1 MAFRSGKGSKVK
13 FATDSQRLLQA
24 LNEQD
29 QAFRKLAMSPAINS
43 ASKAGREL
51 SARLAE
57 AVSPIQK
64 VAEQLHTPQ
73 YQRAIDI
80 ARQLAVTSSNISVPK
95 SPAPQLAAT
104 HIPAP
109 GERVRSVAEL
119 GALVRRA
126 RKAMKMNQSE
136 FAAHAGVG
144 RRFVS
149 ELEGGKPSLEFD
161 RVMACAQAAG
171 IDLTA
176 RLRSR

>member
-1 MAFRSGKGSKVK
+1 MKSS
-13 FATDSQRLLQA
+13 TDSQRLLKA
-24 LNEQD
+24 LDEQN
-29 QAFRKLAMSPAINS
+29 QAFRRLAANPAIGS
-43 ASKAGREL
+43 VGKAGREL
-51 SARLAE
+51 SVRLAE
-57 AVSPIQK
+57 AVQPIQK

-80 ARQLAVTSSNISVPK
+80 ARQLSVSSSNISVPK
-95 SPAPQLAAT
+95 LPAPQIAAPRM
-104 HIPAP
+104 PAP

-126 RKAMKMNQSE
+126 RKTMKMNQSE

-149 ELEGGKPSLEFD
+149 ELEGGKASLEFD

>member
-1 MAFRSGKGSKVK
+1 MKPV
-13 FATDSQRLLQA
+13 TDSQRLLKA

-29 QAFRKLAMSPAINS
+29 QVFRKLATNPAFDSVNKINRAINDLVEGPG
-43 ASKAGREL
+43 ATARKL
-51 SARLAE
+51 S
-57 AVSPIQK
+57 
-64 VAEQLHTPQ
+64 EQLRTPQ

-80 ARQLAVTSSNISVPK
+80 ARQLSEASSGISVPK
-95 SPAPQLAAT
+95 LPAPRIEAPRT
-104 HIPAP
+104 PPP

-119 GALVRRA
+119 GAMVRRA

-149 ELEGGKPSLEFD
+149 ELEGGKASLEFD
-161 RVMACAQAAG
+161 RVMACVQAAG

-176 RLRSR
+176 RLRNR

>member
-1 MAFRSGKGSKVK
+1 MKP
-13 FATDSQRLLQA
+13 ATDSQRLLKA

-29 QAFRKLAMSPAINS
+29 QAFRKLATNPAIGS
-43 ASKAGREL
+43 VSKVGREL
-51 SARLAE
+51 SAILAE
-57 AVSPIQK
+57 VVSPIQK
-64 VAEQLHTPQ
+64 VGERLHTPE
-73 YQRAIDI
+73 YRRAIDI
-80 ARQLAVTSSNISVPK
+80 ARQLSEASTGLPVSRPPTPRIE
-95 SPAPQLAAT
+95 APRM
-104 HIPAP
+104 PP
-109 GERVRSVAEL
+109 SGERIRSVAEL

-149 ELEGGKPSLEFD
+149 ELEGGKASLEFD

>member
-1 MAFRSGKGSKVK
+1 MKP
-13 FATDSQRLLQA
+13 ATDSQRLLKA

-29 QAFRKLAMSPAINS
+29 QAFQKLATNPAIS
-43 ASKAGREL
+43 PASKAGREL

-57 AVSPIQK
+57 VISPIQEAAK
-64 VAEQLHTPQ
+64 RLQTPQ

-80 ARQLAVTSSNISVPK
+80 ARQLSVDSSHIS
-95 SPAPQLAAT
+95 APQLPGPRIEAKRT
-104 HIPAP
+104 PDS

-119 GALVRRA
+119 GALIRRA
-126 RKAMKMNQSE
+126 RKAMKMNQTE

-149 ELEGGKPSLEFD
+149 ELEGGKASLEFD

>member
-1 MAFRSGKGSKVK
+1 MKPA
-13 FATDSQRLLQA
+13 ADSQRLLKA

-29 QAFRKLAMSPAINS
+29 QAFRKLATNPAIGS
-43 ASKAGREL
+43 VSKVGREL
-51 SARLAE
+51 SERLAE
-57 AVSPIQK
+57 VVSPIQK
-64 VAEQLHTPQ
+64 VGERLHTPE
-73 YQRAIDI
+73 YRRAIDI
-80 ARQLAVTSSNISVPK
+80 ARQLSEASTGLSVPK
-95 SPAPQLAAT
+95 LPTPQ
-104 HIPAP
+104 IEAP
-109 GERVRSVAEL
+109 GMPVPGQRIGSVADL

-149 ELEGGKPSLEFD
+149 ELEGGKASLEFD

>member
-1 MAFRSGKGSKVK
+1 MKL
-13 FATDSQRLLQA
+13 ATDSQRLLQV

-29 QAFRKLAMSPAINS
+29 QAFRKLATSPAINS
-43 ASKAGREL
+43 VNEAGREL

-57 AVSPIQK
+57 AVQPIQK
-64 VAEQLHTPQ
+64 VAEQLQTPQ

-80 ARQLAVTSSNISVPK
+80 ARQLSAASSNISAPQL
-95 SPAPQLAAT
+95 PAPQIAAPRV
-104 HIPAP
+104 PAP

-119 GALVRRA
+119 GAVVRRV

>member
-1 MAFRSGKGSKVK
+1 MKPAS
-13 FATDSQRLLQA
+13 DSQRLLKA

-29 QAFRKLAMSPAINS
+29 QAFRKLATSPAINS
-43 ASKAGREL
+43 VSKAGREL
-51 SARLAE
+51 NARLAE
-57 AVSPIQK
+57 VMSPIQK
-64 VAEQLHTPQ
+64 VAEQLQTPQ

-80 ARQLAVTSSNISVPK
+80 ARQLSDASSGLSVSKPPTPRIAAPRM
-95 SPAPQLAAT
+95 PASV
-104 HIPAP
+104 
-109 GERVRSVAEL
+109 ERVRSVAEL

-126 RKAMKMNQSE
+126 RKAMKMKQSE

>member
-1 MAFRSGKGSKVK
+1 MKPV
-13 FATDSQRLLQA
+13 TDSQRLLQA

-29 QAFRKLAMSPAINS
+29 QAFRKLATKPAFDSVNRINRAINDLVEGPS
-43 ASKAGREL
+43 ATARKL
-51 SARLAE
+51 S
-57 AVSPIQK
+57 
-64 VAEQLHTPQ
+64 EQLRTPQ

-80 ARQLAVTSSNISVPK
+80 ARQLSEASSSISVPK
-95 SPAPQLAAT
+95 LPAPRIEAPRT
-104 HIPAP
+104 PPP

-149 ELEGGKPSLEFD
+149 ELEGGKASLEFD

-176 RLRSR
+176 RLRNR

>member
-1 MAFRSGKGSKVK
+1 MRPV
-13 FATDSQRLLQA
+13 TDSERLLKA

-29 QAFRKLAMSPAINS
+29 QVFRKLATSPALD
-43 ASKAGREL
+43 AKTKANHEI
-51 SARLAE
+51 SARFTEL
-57 AVSPIQK
+57 VSPAQK
-64 VAEQLHTPQ
+64 LSEQLRSPP

-80 ARQLAVTSSNISVPK
+80 ARQLSEASIGASPKRLSPPRVEAVR
-95 SPAPQLAAT
+95 AQE
-104 HIPAP
+104 P
-109 GERVRSVAEL
+109 GERVRTVAEL
-119 GALVRRA
+119 GAIIRHA

-161 RVMACAQAAG
+161 RVIACAQAAG

-176 RLRSR
+176 RMRNR

>member
-1 MAFRSGKGSKVK
+1 MMKPM
-13 FATDSQRLLQA
+13 TDSQRLLKA

-29 QAFRKLAMSPAINS
+29 QAFRKLATNPAFKSVNEINRAINNLMEEPGVT
-43 ASKAGREL
+43 ARKL
-51 SARLAE
+51 S
-57 AVSPIQK
+57 
-64 VAEQLHTPQ
+64 EQLRTPP

-80 ARQLAVTSSNISVPK
+80 ARQLSEASSGISVPTL
-95 SPAPQLAAT
+95 PAQRIETPHT
-104 HIPAP
+104 PPP

-149 ELEGGKPSLEFD
+149 ELEGGKTSLEFD
-161 RVMACAQAAG
+161 RVMACTQAAG

-176 RLRSR
+176 RLRNR

>member
-1 MAFRSGKGSKVK
+1 MKHV
-13 FATDSQRLLQA
+13 TDSQRLLKA

-29 QAFRKLAMSPAINS
+29 QAFQKLATSPAISSVN
-43 ASKAGREL
+43 KAGREL

-57 AVSPIQK
+57 VISPIQEA
-64 VAEQLHTPQ
+64 AEQLQTPQ

-80 ARQLAVTSSNISVPK
+80 ARQLSVA
-95 SPAPQLAAT
+95 SAHIPAPQLPGPQIEAKRT
-104 HIPAP
+104 SDS
-109 GERVRSVAEL
+109 GERIRSVAEL
-119 GALVRRA
+119 GALIRRA
-126 RKAMKMNQSE
+126 RKAMKMNQTE

-149 ELEGGKPSLEFD
+149 ELEGGKASLEFD

>member
-1 MAFRSGKGSKVK
+1 MKP
-13 FATDSQRLLQA
+13 ATDSQRLLKA

-29 QAFRKLAMSPAINS
+29 QAFRKLASSPS
-43 ASKAGREL
+43 L
-51 SARLAE
+51 D
-57 AVSPIQK
+57 AVSKINRVINDLIEGPGATARKI
-64 VAEQLHTPQ
+64 AEQLHTPQ

-80 ARQLAVTSSNISVPK
+80 ARQLSDASSGLSVPK
-95 SPAPQLAAT
+95 LPAPRIAAP
-104 HIPAP
+104 HMPAP

-149 ELEGGKPSLEFD
+149 ELEGGKASLEFD

>member
-1 MAFRSGKGSKVK
+1 MKPV
-13 FATDSQRLLQA
+13 TDSQRLLKA

-29 QAFRKLAMSPAINS
+29 QAFRKLATNPAFDSVNKINRAINDLVEGPG
-43 ASKAGREL
+43 ATARKL
-51 SARLAE
+51 S
-57 AVSPIQK
+57 
-64 VAEQLHTPQ
+64 EQLRTPQ

-80 ARQLAVTSSNISVPK
+80 ARQLSEASSGISLPK
-95 SPAPQLAAT
+95 LPSPRTETPRT
-104 HIPAP
+104 PPP
-109 GERVRSVAEL
+109 GDGVRSVAEL

-149 ELEGGKPSLEFD
+149 ELEGGKASLEFD
-161 RVMACAQAAG
+161 RVMACAEAAG

-176 RLRSR
+176 RLRNR